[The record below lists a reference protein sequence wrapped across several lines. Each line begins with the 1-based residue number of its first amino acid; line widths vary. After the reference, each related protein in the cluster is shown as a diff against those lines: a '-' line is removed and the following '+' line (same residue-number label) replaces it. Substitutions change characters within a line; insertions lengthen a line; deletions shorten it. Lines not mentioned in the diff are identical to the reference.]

1 MKNNQYLEAYL
12 KDYAKVCPNVVHPL
26 ISNFLAHEK
35 VFEIF
40 HGAIANNI
48 NSYDAAE
55 KRADAADT
63 IVRRNYEGYVCCQ
76 QILTLNRL
84 VKKHTG
90 HAFLSR
96 FYAIDQIGF
105 RSWDITEMIELID
118 EFDGI
123 LFDVQAV
130 MRKAS

>member
-1 MKNNQYLEAYL
+1 MKNYEFLETYL
-12 KDYAKVCPNVVHPL
+12 KDYASVCPGVVHPL
-26 ISNFLAHEK
+26 ISSFLAHEK

-40 HGAIANNI
+40 HGAIASND
-48 NSYDAAE
+48 SSFSAAE

-76 QILTLNRL
+76 QVLTLNRL
-84 VKKHTG
+84 VKQHTG

-105 RSWDITEMIELID
+105 RSWDISEMLELIY

-123 LFDVQAV
+123 IFQIQDAAK
-130 MRKAS
+130 KAS